1 MRTFQLSKL
10 DTFEKCCNYI
20 NIDPNLPDV
29 SMIAEQHATAVQN
42 NYALMVICEAWNKAD
57 NFIPDYGNPNQIK
70 WFPVFE
76 YNRKTGSFSFV
87 SSDCYSSTAY
97 LGTGS
102 RLCFKTEE
110 RADQFGKQFIDLHNS
125 ILLIDT
131 PAKNLEKVLV
141 NNIKDQYIDYVKENS
156 DLPQYAHCEISFKED
171 PKTEDVIIKMT
182 SDVNENEDES
192 IFYKCDSLNDLLSL
206 CNEGSQDF
214 KIVGFIKFD

>member
-1 MRTFQLSKL
+1 MKTFQLSEL

-29 SMIAEQHATAVQN
+29 SMIAEQHAAAVQN

-57 NFIPDYGNPNQIK
+57 NFIPDYSNPNQRK
-70 WFPVFE
+70 WFLVFD
-76 YNRKTGSFSFV
+76 YNRKTGSFSFDF
-87 SSDCYSSTAY
+87 SAYYDSLAY

-102 RLCFKTEE
+102 RLCLASEE
-110 RADQFGKQFIDLHNS
+110 RANQFGKQFIDLHNS

-131 PAKNLEKVLV
+131 PVKNIEKAMA
-141 NNIKDQYIDYVKENS
+141 NNIKDQYIEYVKENS
-156 DLPQYAHCEISFKED
+156 DLPQYAHCEITFKED
-171 PKTEDVIIKMT
+171 PKTEEVIIKMT
-182 SDVNENEDES
+182 PDVNESEDES
-192 IFYKCDSLNDLLSL
+192 IFYNCDSLNDLLSL

>member
-1 MRTFQLSKL
+1 MKTFQLSKL

-29 SMIAEQHATAVQN
+29 SMIAEQHAAAVQN

-70 WFPVFE
+70 WFPIFE
-76 YNRKTGSFSFV
+76 YNRKTGSFSFL
-87 SSDCYSSTAY
+87 YSAY
-97 LGTGS
+97 YYSGASLGAGS

-125 ILLIDT
+125 ILLNDT

-156 DLPQYAHCEISFKED
+156 DLPQYAHCEITFKED
-171 PKTEDVIIKMT
+171 PKTEEVIIKMT
-182 SDVNENEDES
+182 SDVNESEDES
-192 IFYKCDSLNDLLSL
+192 IFYNCDSLNDLLSM

-214 KIVGFIKFD
+214 KIVRFIKFD